1 MIAPPWSLPRPA
13 CQRNQRAAPA
23 VSKNGAAAALYLRA
37 ILTQGVLTST
47 GSEILTLSEPHSER
61 RTVWV
66 DVEDFFDYFEAN
78 PRPSGIQRLVFE
90 MLKVLPERARLA
102 AGEPRIAFVRHS
114 TDTAILQEVSFAEIG
129 RVFEGKATDR
139 IVETGRLSPRGRGR
153 LIWGLRRWLLD
164 RVWSLPVE
172 VSAVIVRAGVLQM
185 AALRQF
191 RELRRLHLQRPPKP
205 PAAPAPAP
213 VAARMQST
221 AGFAGQPG
229 DILLIPGAPW
239 SKPGYGAWLAE
250 VRARYRLEPALLLYD
265 LIPLRRPEWCAAD
278 LVEKFGYWLRSTLPQ
293 CPRLMAI
300 SKATAAD
307 VEAYAREAGLSLQ
320 APVMPVPIG
329 TDFGP
334 PTQAGAGEP
343 PRGLPAP
350 GSYVLFVS
358 TMEARKN
365 HAMLFKVWR
374 RLVSELPSYQVPT
387 LVFAGRVGWLVS
399 DLIQQLENT
408 DWLNGKIRLIRDP
421 TDAELTALYEGC
433 LFTVFPSLF
442 EGWGLPVSESL
453 GRGQPCLISNRTSLP
468 ESGGALA
475 RYFDPED
482 LDDAYRAVRAVID
495 DPAGLEDWRAKV
507 RRDYRHTK
515 WEDTADAIL
524 ACCLTGEPAA

>member
-1 MIAPPWSLPRPA
+1 
-13 CQRNQRAAPA
+13 
-23 VSKNGAAAALYLRA
+23 V
-37 ILTQGVLTST
+37 ILTQVVLTGT
-47 GSEILTLSEPHSER
+47 GSEILSLSEAYSQR

-90 MLKVLPERARLA
+90 MLKVLPERAALVSSQ
-102 AGEPRIAFVRHS
+102 PRIAFVRHS
-114 TDTAILQEVSFAEIG
+114 TDTALFKEVSLTEIA
-129 RVFEGKATDR
+129 RVFEGKATQR
-139 IVETGRLSPRGRGR
+139 VVEINRPRSQGRGQ
-153 LIWGLRRWLLD
+153 LIRGLRRWLLD
-164 RVWSLPVE
+164 RVWSLPAE
-172 VSAVIVRAGVLQM
+172 VSAAIVRAGVLQM

-191 RELRRLHLQRPPKP
+191 RELQRLRRMQAPKLLPSPP
-205 PAAPAPAP
+205 PAAARPQS
-213 VAARMQST
+213 AASFR
-221 AGFAGQPG
+221 AQPG

-239 SKPGYGAWLAE
+239 SKPDYGAWLAE

-278 LVEKFGYWLRSTLPQ
+278 LVDKFGAWLRSSLPQ

-307 VEAYAREAGLSLQ
+307 VEAYAHEVGLTLQ
-320 APVMPVPIG
+320 GPVTPVPIG

-334 PTQAGAGEP
+334 PLEAGVNEP

-374 RLVSELPSYQVPT
+374 RLVSELPSAQVPT

-408 DWLNGKIRLIRDP
+408 DWLDGKIRLIRDP

-453 GRGQPCLISNRTSLP
+453 GRGQPCLTSNRTSLP

-482 LDDAYRAVRAVID
+482 LEDAYRAVRAVID
-495 DPAGLEDWRAKV
+495 DRGGLEDWRARV
-507 RRDYRHTK
+507 RREYRHTK

-524 ACCLTGEPAA
+524 TSCLAREAAP